1 MGLQNKAR
9 FFAAATLTLLLAASQ
24 GLAEEKMGKEIRV
37 DEVLKGAKGG
47 QSGTTGGSQTA
58 RKPAQGGGG
67 DGDEFGVERPAP
79 EGRDPNVVVGD
90 GDGAER
96 ALDGGGDKGGSTAKS
111 AGGNKAGGKPKNSSG
126 DKGDGNDLPPGD
138 L

>member
-1 MGLQNKAR
+1 MGPQNKAR

-24 GLAEEKMGKEIRV
+24 GLAGEKMGKEIRV
-37 DEVLKGAKGG
+37 DEVLKGANGG
-47 QSGTTGGSQTA
+47 QSGTARGSQTA
-58 RKPAQGGGG
+58 RKPAQGDG
-67 DGDEFGVERPAP
+67 DGDAFGVERPAP
-79 EGRDPNVVVGD
+79 EGRDPNEVVGG

-111 AGGNKAGGKPKNSSG
+111 AGGNKAGGKPKNTSG
-126 DKGDGNDLPPGD
+126 DNGDGDDLPPGD